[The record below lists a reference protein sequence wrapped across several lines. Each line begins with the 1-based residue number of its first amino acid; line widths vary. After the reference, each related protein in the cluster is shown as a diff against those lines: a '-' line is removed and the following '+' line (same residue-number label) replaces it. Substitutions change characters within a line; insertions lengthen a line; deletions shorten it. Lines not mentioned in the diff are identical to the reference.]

1 MKRLGWPALLWML
14 LSLAACGG
22 LGGEPEIV
30 ATVQMAPAAR
40 AIASINDAWR
50 PDIENGARIF
60 AERCVECHGTSGD
73 GQGDLVLA
81 GSVERPLDM
90 TDREQV
96 AAKSPL
102 AWFEIIT
109 RGKIEN
115 LMPPW
120 AGALSE
126 AERWD
131 VALYAY
137 TLAYDDALLALG
149 ERLWRETCGDC
160 ALPALI
166 PPVYSDADYGALLNA
181 DHFGAA
187 LTDAEAAAAMAYA
200 RMTSL
205 ALDGG
210 RRAAGAS
217 AQLGMI
223 SGVVVHGTAGG
234 ALPGDTTVQLRYGN
248 IDEGFSFAETTID
261 SDGGFQ
267 FNDIPLADKFEY
279 MLGAVY
285 DERLFNRR
293 ASVAALRQ
301 EADALR
307 LTVYDETNDPF
318 VLSVAGIDLF
328 IEPLRLDDLGAGLA
342 ITQILTYHNNSD
354 RLYTSGRGFDDGRE
368 AALLIQ
374 SPQGALLLSGDGGGR
389 YVVIEDME
397 RLPDSVIDTL
407 PVMPGEG
414 HRLLLEYWLPYAG
427 AAIFEQAFSN
437 SLDAALTLTLSD
449 GLEAEGEGLRQ
460 QETIDGARVYEAAL
474 QMERDPQLRFGIN
487 GDPFALSSDEGLII
501 TSDALPLLL
510 LGVAAVAAALF
521 LGFGLL
527 KRRGAE
533 SAGEIDRLVGEL
545 VRLEADHDQGRI
557 NHDLYHHRRREL
569 KARLAE
575 LMASDE

>member
-1 MKRLGWPALLWML
+1 MKRLSWPALLLLL

-30 ATVQMAPAAR
+30 ATVEVAPAAR
-40 AIASINDAWR
+40 AIASIDDAWQ

-60 AERCVECHGTSGD
+60 AERCVECHGSSGD
-73 GQGDLVLA
+73 GRGDLVLA

-109 RGKIEN
+109 QGKIEN

-120 AGALSE
+120 EGALSE

-149 ERLWRETCGDC
+149 ERLWREVCGAC

-181 DHFGAA
+181 NSFGAA
-187 LTDAEAAAAMAYA
+187 LTDVEAAAAMAYA
-200 RMTSL
+200 RMASL
-205 ALDGG
+205 VSGG
-210 RRAAGAS
+210 GGRAAGAS
-217 AQLGMI
+217 AQQGMI
-223 SGVVVHGTAGG
+223 SGAVVHGTAGG

-261 SDGGFQ
+261 SDGRFQ
-267 FNDIPLADKFEY
+267 FNDVPLADKFEY

-293 ASVAALRQ
+293 ASAAALRQ

-318 VLSVAGIDLF
+318 VLSVARIDLF
-328 IEPLRLDDLGAGLA
+328 IEPLRLDDLGTGLA
-342 ITQILTYHNNSD
+342 ITQILTYRNNSD
-354 RLYTSGRGFDDGRE
+354 RLYTSGRGFE
-368 AALLIQ
+368 
-374 SPQGALLLSGDGGGR
+374 
-389 YVVIEDME
+389 M
-397 RLPDSVIDTL
+397 
-407 PVMPGEG
+407 
-414 HRLLLEYWLPYAG
+414 AG
-427 AAIFEQAFSN
+427 
-437 SLDAALTLTLSD
+437 
-449 GLEAEGEGLRQ
+449 
-460 QETIDGARVYEAAL
+460 
-474 QMERDPQLRFGIN
+474 
-487 GDPFALSSDEGLII
+487 
-501 TSDALPLLL
+501 
-510 LGVAAVAAALF
+510 
-521 LGFGLL
+521 
-527 KRRGAE
+527 KRRC
-533 SAGEIDRLVGEL
+533 
-545 VRLEADHDQGRI
+545 
-557 NHDLYHHRRREL
+557 
-569 KARLAE
+569 
-575 LMASDE
+575 

>member
-30 ATVQMAPAAR
+30 ATVQTAPAAR
-40 AIASINDAWR
+40 AIASIDDAWR
-50 PDIENGARIF
+50 PDIDNGARIF

-73 GQGDLVLA
+73 GRGDLVLA

-120 AGALSE
+120 EGALSE

-149 ERLWRETCGDC
+149 ERLWREVCGDC

-217 AQLGMI
+217 AQQGMI
-223 SGVVVHGTAGG
+223 SGAVVHGTADG

-293 ASVAALRQ
+293 VSAEALRQ

-307 LTVYDETNDPF
+307 ITVYDETNDPF

-374 SPQGALLLSGDGGGR
+374 SPQGARLLSGDGGGR

-449 GLEAEGEGLRQ
+449 GLEAEGEGLSQ
-460 QETIDGARVYEAAL
+460 QETTDGARVYEAAL

-527 KRRGAE
+527 KRRGVE

-545 VRLEADHDQGRI
+545 ARLEADHDQGRI